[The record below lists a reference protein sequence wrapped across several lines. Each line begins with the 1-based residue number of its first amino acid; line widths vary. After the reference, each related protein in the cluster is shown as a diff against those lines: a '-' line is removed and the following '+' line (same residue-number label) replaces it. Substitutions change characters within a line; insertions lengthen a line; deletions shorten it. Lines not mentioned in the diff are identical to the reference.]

1 MFKII
6 FTKVKTYIK
15 IVLCNESNRTR
26 SGLDNSSLNIPLSC
40 ALLFWSD
47 FMKIEYMESA
57 YNEALTAFNEN
68 EVPVGAIIVKN
79 DEIIAVGHNLK
90 EKSNCCVYHAE
101 ILAIIEASELLK
113 NWRLDN
119 CDMYVT
125 LEPCPMCASAIKQAR
140 IKNLYCGLANSDK
153 NNEKIIK
160 NIFEADKVNP
170 KVNFYTNLYIEKVS
184 DLMQKFFS
192 DKRKK

>member
-26 SGLDNSSLNIPLSC
+26 SGLENSSLNIPLSC

-47 FMKIEYMESA
+47 FMKIEYMELA